1 MGEIQK
7 KRLWEID
14 NFEEFAKVSGLT
26 VDIEALVEAKKKMQK
41 QTIYG
46 NVDLNTYDGMI
57 LQKLFEYYKFGTFE
71 NVTKMMLN
79 QDNKTSQNEIKNIL
93 LEMAKYE
100 IEYGLKPMIHM
111 IPIAKKLYITAEGF
125 LFYAE
130 NSGKI
135 KSIDFNVE
143 FDKGIYRAKCI
154 IETTDG
160 RKQEGY
166 ATAKPTS
173 NRMDDPEERSRTK
186 AMRRALRRLFP
197 IGALAEEAFIEKVE
211 NQGVIPEMPKDID
224 IPEVTEE
231 KKENVEKQIIEKAKP
246 VEESKEPEDEKIF
259 PDKEEKTPKKKRK
272 NKKKVANPYND
283 IEQLKAEPKEE
294 LSKEPDDEIPEF
306 GEFQE
311 RPPEMVEPEDE
322 EKKKKIASS
331 LFDL

>member
-14 NFEEFAKVSGLT
+14 NLPDFIKATGYM
-26 VDIEALVEAKKKMQK
+26 VDIEALAEAKKKMQK

-46 NVDLNTYDGMI
+46 NVDLNTYDGLIM
-57 LQKLFEYYKFGTFE
+57 QKIFEYYKFGVFE
-71 NVTKMMLN
+71 NITKMMLS
-79 QDNKTSQNEIKNIL
+79 QDTKTSQNEIKNIL
-93 LEMAKYE
+93 LDMARYE
-100 IEYGLKPMIHM
+100 IEYGLKPLIHT
-111 IPIAKKLYITAEGF
+111 IPIAKKVYITAEGF

-135 KSIDFNVE
+135 KSME
-143 FDKGIYRAKCI
+143 FETKEEKGLYTTVCT

-160 RKQEGY
+160 RKQQGF
-166 ATAKPTS
+166 ATVKPTS
-173 NRMDDPEERSRTK
+173 NRMDDPAERSRTK

-211 NQGVIPEMPKDID
+211 NQGVIPKMPEIAEISEEDAKIID
-224 IPEVTEE
+224 ETYPDFQE

-246 VEESKEPEDEKIF
+246 VEEPEADEKIF
-259 PDKEEKTPKKKRK
+259 PDKKEEKPKKKRK
-272 NKKKVANPYND
+272 SKKKVANPYND
-283 IEQLKAEPKEE
+283 IEQLKAEPEEE
-294 LSKEPDDEIPEF
+294 LPKEPDEYGTPDIL
-306 GEFQE
+306 
-311 RPPEMVEPEDE
+311 PEDE